1 MQHDLADLQI
11 TEKEV
16 ESLSG
21 LAWEEA
27 LVGNF
32 YSGGGV
38 RLLPKQLLAFAL
50 TLIISLPLALILTK
64 NSSYGPED
72 YRAIAQLLSIT
83 LGLSLSIT
91 LGWNIYMWR
100 KAKPL
105 KTLARLLDEVD
116 KFASVIKAVDIIDKL
131 TAAGNMEANLINRED
146 VMDGLRV
153 TRDSLTS
160 ALQTE
165 RIIRENQ
172 DFISSHYQLFANLE
186 NQLAAL
192 MALEVSNQASEYGRL
207 LNEALEIG
215 MSVQREMRKLR

>member
-1 MQHDLADLQI
+1 MQQDLADLQI

-21 LAWEEA
+21 LPWEEA

-32 YSGGGV
+32 YSCGGV
-38 RLLPKQLLAFAL
+38 RLLGKQLLAFAL
-50 TLIISLPLALILTK
+50 TLIISLPLALLLTK

-72 YRAIAQLLSIT
+72 SQAIAQLLSIT
-83 LGLSLSIT
+83 LGLSLGLT

-105 KTLARLLDEVD
+105 KTLARLLDEVN
-116 KFASVIKAVDIIDKL
+116 KLARVIKAVDIIDRL
-131 TAAGNMEANLINRED
+131 TAAGNLEANSINREE

-153 TRDSLTS
+153 TRNSLTS

-165 RIIRENQ
+165 RILRENQ

>member
-1 MQHDLADLQI
+1 MQQDLADLQI

-16 ESLSG
+16 EALSG

-32 YSGGGV
+32 YSGGAV
-38 RLLPKQLLAFAL
+38 RLLGKQLLAFAL
-50 TLIISLPLALILTK
+50 TLIISLPLALLLTK
-64 NSSYGPED
+64 NSSYGPGD
-72 YRAIAQLLSIT
+72 SQAIAQLSIIT
-83 LGLSLSIT
+83 LGLSFLLA

-116 KFASVIKAVDIIDKL
+116 KLARVIKAVDIVDRL
-131 TAAGNMEANLINRED
+131 TTAGNLEANLINREE
-146 VMDGLRV
+146 VMNGLRV

-165 RIIRENQ
+165 RILRENHN
-172 DFISSHYQLFANLE
+172 FISNHYQLFANLE
-186 NQLAAL
+186 NHLAAL

-215 MSVQREMRKLR
+215 MTVQREMRKFR

>member
-1 MQHDLADLQI
+1 MQQDLADLQI

-21 LAWEEA
+21 LAWEEG

-38 RLLPKQLLAFAL
+38 KLLPKQLLAFAL
-50 TLIISLPLALILTK
+50 TLIISLPLALLLTK

-72 YRAIAQLLSIT
+72 SQAIAQLAIIT
-83 LGLSLSIT
+83 LGLSFLLT

-116 KFASVIKAVDIIDKL
+116 KFARVIKAVDIIDKL
-131 TAAGNMEANLINRED
+131 TAAGNMEANLINREE

-165 RIIRENQ
+165 RILRENQ
-172 DFISSHYQLFANLE
+172 DFISNHYQLFANLE
-186 NQLAAL
+186 NHLAAL
-192 MALEVSNQASEYGRL
+192 MALEVNNQASEYGRL

-215 MSVQREMRKLR
+215 MSVQREMRKLQ